1 MKKIFCQGWEWNLI
15 LFSVFIAMILP
26 ELAGIGIIIV
36 LIRVF
41 TGNFRAII
49 QSRLNQGLG
58 FPNSGGCLDWFR
70 KFSAFFLLF

>member
-1 MKKIFCQGWEWNLI
+1 M
-15 LFSVFIAMILP
+15 MLP

-58 FPNSGGCLDWFR
+58 IVTLWLMI
-70 KFSAFFLLF
+70 SASLSQLRGMLGLV